1 MTRMTMSET
10 VDTSKEGT
18 VDPIDLN
25 KLSPN
30 YEEYFKDIKQDVLR
44 FNFPEEYS
52 IRCGF
57 LHDIDKIYLHNL
69 NNTLIFSA
77 FDMNMGESICIKPF
91 YYKHNGFPRSKEL
104 SEYDDQQFFAIPKY
118 FSPFEEGDKIVYK
131 YVEEEND
138 IERHIICERQ

>member
-1 MTRMTMSET
+1 MSET

-131 YVEEEND
+131 YV
-138 IERHIICERQ
+138 

>member
-1 MTRMTMSET
+1 MTMSET

>member
-1 MTRMTMSET
+1 MSET

-77 FDMNMGESICIKPF
+77 FDMNMGESICVKPF

>member
-1 MTRMTMSET
+1 MSET

>member
-1 MTRMTMSET
+1 MRMTMSET
-10 VDTSKEGT
+10 VATSKEGT

-57 LHDIDKIYLHNL
+57 LHDIDKIYLHNV
-69 NNTLIFSA
+69 NDTLIFSA
-77 FDMNMGESICIKPF
+77 FDMNVGESICIKPF
-91 YYKHNGFPRSKEL
+91 YYKHKGFPRSKEL